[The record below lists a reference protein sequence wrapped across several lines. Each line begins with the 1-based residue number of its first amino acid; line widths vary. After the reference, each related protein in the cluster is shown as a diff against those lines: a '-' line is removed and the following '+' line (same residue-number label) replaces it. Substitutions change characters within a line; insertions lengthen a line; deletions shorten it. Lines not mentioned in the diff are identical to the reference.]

1 MPNPGK
7 YSFAWAGENLG
18 DDTFKLLK
26 TAYDSKDLKEMFA
39 TLDGPQ
45 FDRYVG
51 MGFNTLYAD
60 TSGNIGYRLVST
72 MPVRKDKT
80 PFIGHRILDGTKSK
94 FDWAW
99 GDLIPLRDLP
109 KSLNPKK
116 GYLVTAN
123 GRQTSDHAKHDY
135 GAGMSSTP
143 RHVRIDEII
152 SSGIASGKKFTL
164 EDMGAIQQDVVD
176 IVARRMNPKIIDI
189 TQEVLHH
196 LNDAQKKDLEEM
208 LEILRPWEGSFDKE
222 SVGASVYQRWYI
234 QFTRNLFN
242 KQGEPDEY
250 QRMAYFDNP
259 HDFDAFQRILTSVHE
274 EKDASRFQIICEGAY
289 ENYSGRNFC
298 AFSAAMAL
306 LETKEFLTSNVSMFE
321 HKWEWGMMHV
331 NDYVNLPWS
340 RTPLKFIFHK

>member
-26 TAYDSKDLKEMFA
+26 TAYDSKDLNEMFA

-152 SSGIASGKKFTL
+152 STGIASGKKFTL
-164 EDMGAIQQDVVD
+164 EDMGAIQ
-176 IVARRMNPKIIDI
+176 
-189 TQEVLHH
+189 
-196 LNDAQKKDLEEM
+196 
-208 LEILRPWEGSFDKE
+208 
-222 SVGASVYQRWYI
+222 
-234 QFTRNLFN
+234 
-242 KQGEPDEY
+242 
-250 QRMAYFDNP
+250 
-259 HDFDAFQRILTSVHE
+259 
-274 EKDASRFQIICEGAY
+274 
-289 ENYSGRNFC
+289 
-298 AFSAAMAL
+298 
-306 LETKEFLTSNVSMFE
+306 
-321 HKWEWGMMHV
+321 
-331 NDYVNLPWS
+331 
-340 RTPLKFIFHK
+340 